1 MHFRDG
7 YPTDQHPLPTELLS
21 NKAPEQK
28 NEFKGVKNG
37 LESNDDTIETD
48 EEIDVRLDEN
58 LHFNECIVS
67 IKKICINNNI
77 NKHNNKMNT
86 IFTSGSVIM
95 GSWESV
101 NC

>member
-48 EEIDVRLDEN
+48 EEIDVRFDEN
-58 LHFNECIVS
+58 LHFIELIV
-67 IKKICINNNI
+67 INLENLY
-77 NKHNNKMNT
+77 
-86 IFTSGSVIM
+86 
-95 GSWESV
+95 
-101 NC
+101 